1 MTEQDMKDILKRLGI
16 EEGKRYQTKTGK
28 MDFEHPKQEELV
40 SLMKEM
46 KSLFEQELAQERT
59 KLAELNEQLVKAK
72 KGGCNG

>member
-1 MTEQDMKDILKRLGI
+1 MTEQDMKDILDRLGI
-16 EEGKRYQTKTGK
+16 QEGKTYTTKTGK
-28 MDFEHPKQEELV
+28 IDLEHPKQEELV

-46 KSLFEQELAQERT
+46 KKLFQQEMAQENQ